1 MDHLNCFGAKC
12 IQWISELYEPKIKQ
26 NWKRLEFATVMTCSN
41 ILQINILIIGCF
53 KVRRKDE
60 QKKIWLK
67 QSLCLKSEDT
77 NCALCVSVLFYCYFR
92 SHLLIHTE
100 CAALALIRTFRFQ
113 VIKTQNDL
121 KILLKSLKEQKKKKA
136 CLHL

>member
-1 MDHLNCFGAKC
+1 M
-12 IQWISELYEPKIKQ
+12 
-26 NWKRLEFATVMTCSN
+26 
-41 ILQINILIIGCF
+41 
-53 KVRRKDE
+53 RRKDE

-92 SHLLIHTE
+92 SHLLIRTE
-100 CAALALIRTFRFQ
+100 CATLALIWTFRFQ

-121 KILLKSLKEQKKKKA
+121 KILLKSLKEQKKKKLA
-136 CLHL
+136 YIYKKSKSLKKHTENMVTLDLICLLHY